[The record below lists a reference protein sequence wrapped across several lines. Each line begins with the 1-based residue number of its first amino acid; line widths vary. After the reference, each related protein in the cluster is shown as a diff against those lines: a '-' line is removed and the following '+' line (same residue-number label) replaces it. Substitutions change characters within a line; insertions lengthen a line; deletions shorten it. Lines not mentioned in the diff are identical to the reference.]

1 MLYPHDETTIKSVI
15 RLFIF
20 IVPSISLRFAKKSSS
35 ISDRQKKTNIAV
47 VEQCFFSLI
56 FCIYS

>member
-20 IVPSISLRFAKKSSS
+20 IVPSISLRFARKSSS
-35 ISDRQKKTNIAV
+35 ISDWQKKLT
-47 VEQCFFSLI
+47 LLW
-56 FCIYS
+56 